1 MGRWEDNIDPLK
13 LNPRRGPEAVIQ
25 DAIIRKLKA
34 LDWYVKST
42 HGNMYQSGFP
52 DLYICHRMYGSKWVE
67 VKNKEKYVFTPAQLE
82 NFPLMSA
89 HGAGIWI
96 LTSDSD
102 EEINKLYK
110 LPNWVYYLEIYKH
123 GKWHK

>member
-1 MGRWEDNIDPLK
+1 M
-13 LNPRRGPEAVIQ
+13 NPRRGPEAIIQ
-25 DAIIRKLKA
+25 AKIIDRLKA

-52 DLYICHRMYGSKWVE
+52 DLYICHSMYGSKWVE
-67 VKNKEKYVFTPAQLE
+67 VKNKEKYVFTPAQLL

-89 HGAGIWI
+89 HGAGIWV
-96 LTSDSD
+96 LTSADD
-102 EEINKLYK
+102 DEINKLFK
-110 LPNWVYYLEIYKH
+110 APNWVYYLEIFKH